1 MSIGSLQ
8 VGGPRKASGP
18 VLRDLFG
25 KEESGSS
32 APYWEDAKLAIQET
46 GNWVKNADTKT
57 TILAAALGVLLTAI
71 ASRSTDI
78 HTGFTTS
85 TGSYLVLLA
94 VSLVAFT
101 LASVVTVGCIYRALT
116 PRTQPGSL
124 ENRFSWPSMAARD
137 LPPVGMPSDSIARE
151 AWEQAHTL
159 AKIAQQKYRWFRWAL
174 SFYIGSFISAGLL
187 VALS

>member
-1 MSIGSLQ
+1 M
-8 VGGPRKASGP
+8 
-18 VLRDLFG
+18 LRDLFG
-25 KEESGSS
+25 KEVPSS
-32 APYWEDAKLAIQET
+32 SEPYWEDAKLAIQET

-71 ASRSTDI
+71 ASRSADI
-78 HTGFTTS
+78 HSSFTTS

-94 VSLVAFT
+94 VSLVGFA
-101 LASVVTVGCIYRALT
+101 LAAVIAVGCIYRALT
-116 PRTQPGSL
+116 PRTPPGSL

-137 LPPVGMPSDSIARE
+137 LPPVGMPGDSIARE

-174 SFYIGSFISAGLL
+174 RFYFGSFVSAGLL
-187 VALS
+187 VALSS